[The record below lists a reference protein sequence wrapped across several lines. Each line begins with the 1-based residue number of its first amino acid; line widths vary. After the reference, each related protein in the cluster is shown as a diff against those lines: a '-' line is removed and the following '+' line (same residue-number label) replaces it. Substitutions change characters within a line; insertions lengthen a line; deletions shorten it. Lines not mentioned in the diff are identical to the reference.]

1 MRVLIAD
8 DEPLSRLR
16 IRTLLETAPD
26 VLVAGE
32 AEDGIAAEA
41 LIRDLRPDA
50 VFLDIQMPGASGLD
64 VLDGLSPAERPL
76 TVFLTAFDQFAVR
89 AFEAEAVDYLLK
101 PFDDLRFAGM
111 LDRLRKRLAARPGAQ
126 LSARARGRL
135 TRIDLAT
142 IDWLAAAGDYVE
154 VHAQGRTHLLDE
166 TLAGLS
172 TRLPASAFARI
183 HRSTL
188 VRLDRVRTL
197 ESAGHGD
204 GVVVLTS
211 GARLRLSRRH
221 RAAFL
226 TALSGSTP
234 A

>member
-16 IRTLLETAPD
+16 IRALLETAPD

-32 AEDGIAAEA
+32 AQDGIAAEA

-64 VLDGLSPAERPL
+64 VIDGLAPAERPL

-101 PFDDLRFAGM
+101 PFDDVRFAGM

-126 LSARARGRL
+126 LSARSRGRL
-135 TRIDLAT
+135 TRIDLAA

-154 VHAQGRTHLLDE
+154 VHAEGRTHLLDE

-172 TRLPASAFARI
+172 TRLPAGAFARI

-188 VRLDRVRTL
+188 VRLDRVRAL

-204 GVVVLTS
+204 GVVVLSS
-211 GARLRLSRRH
+211 GERLRLSRRY

-226 TALSGSTP
+226 AALSSSTS

>member
-1 MRVLIAD
+1 MRILIAD

-16 IRTLLETAPD
+16 IRALLETAPD

-32 AEDGIAAEA
+32 AQDGIAAEA

-64 VLDGLSPAERPL
+64 VIDGLAPAERPL

-101 PFDDLRFAGM
+101 PFDDVRFAGM
-111 LDRLRKRLAARPGAQ
+111 LERLRKRLAARPGAQ
-126 LSARARGRL
+126 LSARSRGRL
-135 TRIDLAT
+135 TRIDLAA

-154 VHAQGRTHLLDE
+154 VHAEGRTHLLDE

-172 TRLPASAFARI
+172 TRLPAGAFARI

-188 VRLDRVRTL
+188 VRLDRVRAL

-204 GVVVLTS
+204 GVVVLSS
-211 GARLRLSRRH
+211 GERLRLSRRY

-226 TALSGSTP
+226 AALSSSTS

>member
-1 MRVLIAD
+1 MRILIAD

-16 IRTLLETAPD
+16 IRALLETAPD

-32 AEDGIAAEA
+32 AQDGIAAEA

-64 VLDGLSPAERPL
+64 VIDGLAPAERPL

-101 PFDDLRFAGM
+101 PFDDVRFAGM
-111 LDRLRKRLAARPGAQ
+111 LERLRKRLAARPGAQ
-126 LSARARGRL
+126 LSARSRGRL
-135 TRIDLAT
+135 TRIDLAA

-154 VHAQGRTHLLDE
+154 VHAEGRTHLLDE

-172 TRLPASAFARI
+172 TRLPAGAFARI

-188 VRLDRVRTL
+188 VRLDRVRAL

-204 GVVVLTS
+204 GLVVLSS
-211 GARLRLSRRH
+211 GERLRLSRRY

-226 TALSGSTP
+226 AALSSSTS